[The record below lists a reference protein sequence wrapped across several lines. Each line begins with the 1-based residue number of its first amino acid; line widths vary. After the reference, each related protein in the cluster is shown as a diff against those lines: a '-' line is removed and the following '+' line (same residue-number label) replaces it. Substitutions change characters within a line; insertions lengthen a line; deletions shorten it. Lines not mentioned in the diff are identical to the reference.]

1 MKFFSSFPQ
10 IGYRLIPLVWKLSLG
25 FLFLVIQNETVAEG
39 SGNWGTATDRQ
50 SWLWYPGNTGSG
62 GYTNRGYM
70 LLPSSVTGYNGG
82 HRLYVYVKDGETVFW
97 GFRRH
102 GTTGN
107 IRVAWYY
114 DAGTSDFFPV
124 GTSGAAR
131 TLAASQDY
139 DASTAGAAQ
148 GRPGTGL
155 DALNGPSQITGTG
168 YQGYSFTNSTGAARA
183 FWVEISNTSGNHIT
197 AGFNINFWDI
207 TVASGTAG
215 GFIEHPGRVY
225 SRFWSI
231 ANSRPSGSSTT
242 LSLTKGLA
250 DDYSFHDDFGFYVP
264 VDNTFSAAGNDYF
277 VKRVNLSGSSGG
289 WTNFFANK
297 DGPRNTLTFEENRQS
312 ISGTSSNFEYPL
324 FISDPDP
331 SIWATTTP
339 PSASLL
345 INYQEKSPPA
355 TGGEA
360 TVDLTIS
367 LPAVVDVLIDLNENA
382 VYDVGTDVIISEK
395 FDAPG
400 TYQIYWDGEDAGGTP
415 VPKGTKVDVIA
426 SVVFYPVH
434 FPIYDLEQSLGIT
447 VTNVRPGVVENNKI
461 FWDDTLIPRT
471 SLTPSDSPQSLEAN
485 FTGVLGP
492 DHIWWAT
499 GDNGF
504 SNNIT
509 INTWAG
515 SYYTEVSESFR
526 ILPVRWLYFSGKASE
541 NGIRLEWATAQERD
555 NAYFIP
561 QKSNDAR
568 TWSAL
573 PRVQGKGDSD
583 SVSLYE
589 SWDANPFFGRNYY
602 RILQQDV
609 DGKSNYSE
617 VIRVEYTG
625 SLDLLVYPNPFGT
638 EIKIEGNGVADVG
651 FVLFD
656 SQGVS
661 QPFVPKSMADDR
673 VVLEIGE
680 IPSGVYFL
688 QIRTRSSIFL
698 QKLVKAK

>member
-1 MKFFSSFPQ
+1 M
-10 IGYRLIPLVWKLSLG
+10 
-25 FLFLVIQNETVAEG
+25 
-39 SGNWGTATDRQ
+39 
-50 SWLWYPGNTGSG
+50 
-62 GYTNRGYM
+62 M
-70 LLPSSVTGYNGG
+70 LPSSVSGYNGG
-82 HRLYVYVKDGETVFW
+82 HRLYVYVKSGETVFW

-102 GTTGN
+102 GSSGN

-114 DAGTSDFFPV
+114 DAGSSDFFPV

-131 TLAASQDY
+131 TLVASQDY

-155 DALNGPSQITGTG
+155 DALNGPFQITGSG
-168 YQGYSFTNSTGAARA
+168 YQGYSFTNTTGASRA

-197 AGFNINFWDI
+197 VGFNINFWDI
-207 TVASGTAG
+207 TVASGTSG
-215 GFIEHPGRVY
+215 GYVEHTGRVY

-250 DDYSFHDDFGFYVP
+250 DDYSFHDNFGFYVP

-277 VKRVNLSGSSGG
+277 VKFANFGGSSGG

-297 DGPRNTLTFEENRQS
+297 DGPRNTLTFEENRRS
-312 ISGTSSNFEYPL
+312 TSGTSSNFQYPL

-331 SIWATTTP
+331 TIWATTTP

-345 INYQEKSPPA
+345 INYQEKTPPA

-382 VYDVGTDVIISEK
+382 IYDVGTDVIISEK
-395 FDAPG
+395 YDAPG
-400 TYQIYWDGEDAGGTP
+400 TYQIYWDGEDATGTP
-415 VPKGTKVDVIA
+415 VTKGTEVDVIA

-434 FPIYDLEQSLGIT
+434 FPIFDLEQSLGIT

-461 FWDDTLIPRT
+461 FWDDILIPRT
-471 SLTPSDSPQSLEAN
+471 SITPSDSPQSLEAN
-485 FTGVLGP
+485 FTGVFGP

-526 ILPVRWLYFSGKASE
+526 ILPVDWLFFSGKASE
-541 NGIRLEWATAQERD
+541 NGVRLDWATTKERA

-561 QKSNDAR
+561 QKSKDAR
-568 TWSAL
+568 TWNAL
-573 PRVQGKGDSD
+573 PQVRGNGDTD
-583 SVSLYE
+583 AVSFYE
-589 SWDANPFFGRNYY
+589 SWDSNPFLGKNYY
-602 RILQQDV
+602 RILQV
-609 DGKSNYSE
+609 DDDGRSDYSE
-617 VIRVEYTG
+617 VIRVDYFG
-625 SLDLLVYPNPFGT
+625 PPQVLIYPNPFNS
-638 EIKIEGNGVADVG
+638 EIKIEGNGISDVD
-651 FVLFD
+651 FVLLD
-656 SQGVS
+656 SQGVQQALTKRS
-661 QPFVPKSMADDR
+661 ISDDR
-673 VVLEIGE
+673 VVLGIGD
-680 IPSGVYFL
+680 IPSGIYFL
-688 QIRTRSSIFL
+688 QVRTAHSVIL
-698 QKLVKAK
+698 QKLFKAN